1 MLVIIFIILSI
12 LTFILS
18 ILWLYYGFIF
28 DKTNKKPNF
37 KKEAEK
43 QSQMSEDFSVIY
55 ATINEQIADINQK
68 LTQVYDKITSKTQT
82 EIVSEIESL
91 RVKLEE
97 LNKNI
102 TEIKSNEET
111 KKRELNNQLLATTT
125 IFSNIKQLLE
135 IDYESLS
142 KQRDYLKRELAR
154 QETEYKNLTTNYQNE
169 IEKMNNLI
177 SELKF
182 KYPQELANKLQIEV
196 VEKSRLL
203 DNIEQNYI
211 NLKTH
216 LAEKV
221 KSLDEILTKKS
232 SEIESWFKTIKQ
244 TNEEE
249 ILNLKNSV
257 DTLKPQVEQLNL
269 ELKNIILSIQKEQVE
284 KKNLLNQLNKELQI
298 IRTRQFEIE
307 SLKSRK
313 DFLKNE
319 VARLEAE
326 YNQLQIEYK
335 EVTTKKA
342 AEIQNLKT
350 VSEQNFLKLSQSWE
364 EQEKF
369 YKEEIQRLTR
379 KNTILLQRKQKL
391 LKIEKQYKD
400 KLFSEQKNV
409 EEKLFKAKSEFEKNK
424 NVLETDIRTSLN
436 RLELLEEEFKQKID
450 KLKTE
455 IKKELQEYNDK
466 ISELKKRSE
475 IREQRIKKSMAES
488 IKRNDVI
495 MQNLLIQV
503 EENKKLVDEQLYKTK
518 SELLSEETKLLSD
531 KERLEMYKYGLD
543 DIIKKFEITKSD
555 VINLEKE
562 IETIEKN
569 VYDKF
574 DDILKNIKAKKQLL
588 VNKLSQLLS
597 AQEKLIIKSPE
608 TKTKQ
613 RN

>member
-1 MLVIIFIILSI
+1 MLII
-12 LTFILS
+12 TFIVLS
-18 ILWLYYGFIF
+18 LLSFLLTVFWLYHDFVF
-28 DKTNKKPNF
+28 HKKLF
-37 KKEAEK
+37 VKKEIEK
-43 QSQMSEDFSVIY
+43 QSQISEDSSIIY

-68 LTQVYDKITSKTQT
+68 LTQVYDKIASKTQT

-91 RVKLEE
+91 KIKLEE

-102 TEIKSNEET
+102 TEIKSDEET
-111 KKRELNNQLLATTT
+111 KKRELNNQLFAANN

-142 KQRDYLKRELAR
+142 KQRDYLKRELVR

-169 IEKMNNLI
+169 IEKLTSLI

-182 KYPQELANKLQIEV
+182 KYPQELSNKLQLEV
-196 VEKSRLL
+196 TEKSRLL
-203 DNIEQNYI
+203 DNIERNYT
-211 NLKTH
+211 NLKIH

-244 TNEEE
+244 TKEEE

-269 ELKNIILSIQKEQVE
+269 ELKNIILSIKKEQVE
-284 KKNLLNQLNKELQI
+284 KKGLLNQLNKELQI
-298 IRTRQFEIE
+298 IRARQFEIE

-319 VARLEAE
+319 VGRLEAE
-326 YNQLQIEYK
+326 YNQLQTEYK

-342 AEIQNLKT
+342 LEIQNLKS

-369 YKEEIQRLTR
+369 YKEEIQRLIR

-391 LKIEKQYKD
+391 LKIEKQRKD
-400 KLFSEQKNV
+400 RLFSEQKDV
-409 EEKLFKAKSEFEKNK
+409 EEKLFKAKTEFEKNK
-424 NVLETDIRTSLN
+424 TELESNIRTNLN
-436 RLELLEEEFKQKID
+436 QLELSEEEFKQKID

-455 IKKELQEYNDK
+455 IKRELQEYNDK

-475 IREQRIKKSMAES
+475 IREQRIKKNITELM
-488 IKRNDVI
+488 KRNDVT
-495 MQNLLIQV
+495 MQNLLTQT
-503 EENKKLVDEQLYKTK
+503 ERNKKVVDERLYETK
-518 SELLSEETKLLSD
+518 ADLLSKETKLLSD
-531 KERLEMYKYGLD
+531 KERLEMYKYGLN
-543 DIIKKFEITKSD
+543 DIIKKFEITKND

-569 VYDKF
+569 VYEKF
-574 DDILKNIKAKKQLL
+574 DDILKNIAIKKQLL